1 MSNED
6 LTIGEE
12 IAYRTRERQIKARS
26 MDKAESRHLT
36 VVEKLAFSV
45 AATFSTVILLAAIF
59 LTVMGFIFSPI
70 VDTLLFALL
79 MGAAGM
85 TSYVIWKNGR

>member
-12 IAYRTRERQIKARS
+12 IAYRARERQVTARS
-26 MDKAESRHLT
+26 RDKAASRHLT
-36 VVEKLAFSV
+36 VVEKLTFGV
-45 AATFSTVILLAAIF
+45 AAAFSTVILLAAIF

-70 VDTLLFALL
+70 VDTLIFGLL
-79 MGAAGM
+79 MGGAGM